1 MHKLNFRIPHFRSLP
16 LLLLVCLFL
25 SFNAEAQI
33 LGTPAE
39 KEDKEEKTPEDPLGR
54 RSPRGTVTGFIDA
67 MAGQNYSRAARYL
80 ELSSISDQEEREEI
94 VQVLLRL
101 LDQGGDILPYS
112 LISKNPEG
120 RTDDNLD
127 QDTDRIGSISA
138 DGEVIDILLVQT
150 RDENANP
157 VWLFSEESLSQIA
170 SLTLDRRA
178 LVNRIMPE
186 FLQNRIWGGVPAGQ
200 WIIAVLLIFLSYAL
214 AWSLIS
220 FITFLLPRI
229 SKAAKEDPVSG
240 IIGALKLPLMLYAAV
255 WIFVIFSR
263 NLGLSIIIR
272 QKFSVLIIIIGIAAL
287 LILLWR
293 LSDFLGKYSQQ
304 KMILRGNPSGVSIV
318 LFLQRAVKIA
328 VVIFGVIAILG
339 ILGIN
344 VTAGLA
350 ALGIGGIALALGA
363 QKTIENFVGS
373 VTLIADRPIR
383 VGDFCRVGEILGTV
397 EKIGVRSTRIRTL
410 DRTLVTIPNGAF
422 SSDTIENYAHR
433 DKFRFHSIINFR
445 YETSPD
451 QLRFLLAEL
460 RKVLYAHPKVFED
473 PARIRFIGFGSSSL
487 DIEIFAY
494 LNALDYNEFLEIKE
508 DLMLLM
514 MDVVERSGTDFAF
527 PSQTLYFAKDDGLS
541 KEKGEIAENQVKKWR
556 EKGEMPIPKYSEE
569 QIESLRSSLDYPPKG
584 SVAGKESPEN

>member
-1 MHKLNFRIPHFRSLP
+1 MHKLNFRIPHFRSLL

-25 SFNAEAQI
+25 PFNAEAQI
-33 LGTPAE
+33 LGAPAE
-39 KEDKEEKTPEDPLGR
+39 KEDKEEKIPEDPLGR

-80 ELSSISDQEEREEI
+80 ELSSISNQEKREEI

-220 FITFLLPRI
+220 FITFLLPRLL
-229 SKAAKEDPVSG
+229 KAAKEDPVSG

-328 VVIFGVIAILG
+328 IVIFGVIAILG

-527 PSQTLYFAKDDGLS
+527 PSQTLYFAKDEGLS

-584 SVAGKESPEN
+584 SVARKESPEN

>member
-1 MHKLNFRIPHFRSLP
+1 M
-16 LLLLVCLFL
+16 

-33 LGTPAE
+33 LGAPAE
-39 KEDKEEKTPEDPLGR
+39 NEEKEEEIPEDALGR
-54 RSPRGTVTGFIDA
+54 RSPRGTVIGFIDA
-67 MAGQNYSRAARYL
+67 MADRNYSRAARYL
-80 ELSSISDQEEREEI
+80 EFSNASNQKEREEI
-94 VQVLLRL
+94 VKVLLNL

-112 LISKNPEG
+112 LISNNPEG

-127 QDTDRIGSISA
+127 QDTDRIGSVSA

-150 RDENANP
+150 KDENAYP
-157 VWLFSEESLSQIA
+157 VWLFSEESLSEIA
-170 SLTLDRRA
+170 SLTLDKTVF
-178 LVNRIMPE
+178 VNRIMPG

-200 WIIAVLLIFLSYAL
+200 WIIAVLLIILSYAL
-214 AWSLIS
+214 AWAVIS
-220 FITFLLPRI
+220 FISFLLPRI
-229 SKAAKEDPVSG
+229 VKAAKKDPVSG

-255 WIFVIFSR
+255 WVFVIFSR
-263 NLGLSIIIR
+263 NMGLSIIIR
-272 QKFSVLIIIIGIAAL
+272 QKFSVLIILTGIAAL

-304 KMILRGNPSGVSIV
+304 KMILRGNPAGVSIV
-318 LFLQRAVKIA
+318 LFLQRAAKIA
-328 VVIFGVIAILG
+328 IVIFGVIAILG
-339 ILGIN
+339 ILGID
-344 VTAGLA
+344 VTTGLA

-383 VGDFCRVGEILGTV
+383 VGDFCRVGEITGTV

-422 SSDTIENYAHR
+422 SSDTIENYAYR
-433 DKFRFHSIINFR
+433 DKFRFNSIINFR

-460 RKVLYAHPKVFED
+460 RKVLYSHPKVFDD
-473 PARIRFIGFGSSSL
+473 PARIRFIGFGASSL

-494 LNALDYNEFLEIKE
+494 LNALDYNDFLEIRE

-527 PSQTLYFAKDDGLS
+527 PSQTLYFAKDAGLS
-541 KEKGEIAENQVKKWR
+541 REKGEIAENQVKKWR

-569 QIESLRSSLDYPPKG
+569 QIEALRSSLDYPPEG
-584 SVAGKESPEN
+584 SVTRKGTPEN